1 MGSDRVSATATSVA
15 ILEVLGR
22 FGEAGVTEV
31 ATAVDG
37 SKANVHK
44 HLVTLEDAH
53 FVRSEGGQYQL
64 AHRFLEFAMAAKQRE
79 AVFREGV
86 DNLAKLSDVT
96 GTTAVLVVREGL
108 EGVYLHTVTARGQS
122 EPVGLEGQR
131 APLTDLPGGLAILS
145 CYPPERRR
153 ALVESIVEEQERAT
167 VLVDRLQTAAQQSVV
182 ASESEGEAGPEQV
195 VAPVTTSE
203 SAPAGAVGLYRPTT
217 GNESARVETDL
228 RKLVRN
234 TASTISNRLS
244 LTQ

>member
-1 MGSDRVSATATSVA
+1 MASDRVSATATSVA
-15 ILEVLGR
+15 IIEVLGR
-22 FGEAGVTEV
+22 LGEAGVTEI

-44 HLVTLEDAH
+44 HLATLEDAH
-53 FVRSEGGQYQL
+53 FVRSENGQYQL

-96 GTTAVLVVREGL
+96 GSTTLLVVREGL
-108 EGVYLHTVTARGQS
+108 EGVYLHTVTARGRH

-131 APLTDLPGGLAILS
+131 APLADLPGGLAILS
-145 CYPPERRR
+145 CYPPEERR
-153 ALVESIVEEQERAT
+153 ALVEAIVDDDERVAA
-167 VLVDRLQTAAQQSVV
+167 LLDRLQTAAQQSVV
-182 ASESEGEAGPEQV
+182 VSESEDQTGPEQI
-195 VAPVTTSE
+195 VAPVTTDDG
-203 SAPAGAVGLYRPTT
+203 APAGAIGLYRPTN